1 MTCPD
6 LLIKENVMEYR
17 TEVSKMEDKERRMWK
32 VTNKDG
38 SVLEIDR
45 DNSLIIYLNTLNNE
59 SDLEEIVRIEK
70 NESDN

>member
-1 MTCPD
+1 MAFCRWYQKQ
-6 LLIKENVMEYR
+6 LENVTEY
-17 TEVSKMEDKERRMWK
+17 EQEQCEKM
-32 VTNKDG
+32 
-38 SVLEIDR
+38 DR

>member
-1 MTCPD
+1 
-6 LLIKENVMEYR
+6 
-17 TEVSKMEDKERRMWK
+17 MWK

-38 SVLEIDR
+38 SVLEIDK

>member
-1 MTCPD
+1 
-6 LLIKENVMEYR
+6 
-17 TEVSKMEDKERRMWK
+17 MWK
-32 VTNKDG
+32 GTKKDG

-45 DNSLIIYLNTLNNE
+45 DGRLIIYLNTLNNE